1 MTRKAPPDTIVSEA
15 ALQAAIDASGGMG
28 AWEWNVAED
37 RACADPVVAL
47 LFNLSPA
54 QSRGGVPF
62 AVIARAIHPEDREQ
76 ISSII
81 WGCVQGGGSYLAEY
95 RVISPGGR
103 VRWILSRGRFF
114 LDEQGRPAEG
124 RGVVI
129 DITDADLSTRAF
141 AARAQDELTDAMNEA
156 ADLGIRLHGL
166 AKELSSPRLRTLTQQ
181 LLLELGRQLAQRESA
196 EKRMGMH

>member
-1 MTRKAPPDTIVSEA
+1 MIRNAHPDTIVSEA

-37 RACADPVVAL
+37 RARADPVVAL

-62 AVIARAIHPEDREQ
+62 EVIARAIHPEDREQ
-76 ISSII
+76 ISSVI
-81 WGCVQGGGSYLAEY
+81 WGCVQEGGSYLAEY
-95 RVISPGGR
+95 RVVSAGGR

-124 RGVVI
+124 RGVVV
-129 DITDADLSTRAF
+129 DITDADLSTAAF
-141 AARAQDELTDAMNEA
+141 AARAPNETPDTMGEA
-156 ADLGIRLHGL
+156 ADLGIKLHGL
-166 AKELSSPRLRTLTQQ
+166 AKELRSPRLRALTQQ
-181 LLLELGRQLAQRESA
+181 VLMEFGRQLAQRESA
-196 EKRMGMH
+196 EQRKGLH